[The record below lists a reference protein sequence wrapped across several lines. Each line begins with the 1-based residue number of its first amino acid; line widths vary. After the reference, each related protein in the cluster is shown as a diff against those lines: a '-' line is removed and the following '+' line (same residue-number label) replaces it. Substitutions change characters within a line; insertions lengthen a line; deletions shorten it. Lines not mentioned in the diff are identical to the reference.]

1 MGGLFGSGRNL
12 GFKRGKQLLLDGRL
26 SPGLSEMQGNREE
39 GEMGVGAMGVGARWG
54 SARTK
59 QLGRRLK
66 K

>member
-39 GEMGVGAMGVGARWG
+39 GEMGVGARWG
-54 SARTK
+54 MKNRK
-59 QLGRRLK
+59 LGEN
-66 K
+66 